1 MADQKA
7 RLKRQFEAIARRVPA
22 LRRIIGSLL
31 NGRLRI
37 IRIPLACALILGGV
51 LAILPI
57 FGVWMLPLGLLL
69 LAVDIPRLQPFVSR
83 ALIRVRRR
91 IDVWRHRGLS
101 KRKRDQGPS
110 D

>member
-57 FGVWMLPLGLLL
+57 FGVWMLPLGLLRHLSQRTPAEQQTYRAAHLETVGGASRL
-69 LAVDIPRLQPFVSR
+69 LLLNAQDIVL
-83 ALIRVRRR
+83 
-91 IDVWRHRGLS
+91 GN
-101 KRKRDQGPS
+101 
-110 D
+110 